1 MAADCASP
9 IARVAA
15 RWCRCGSPTA
25 PSARIAPMEISTD
38 SDPGTQAVNIQT
50 ATPTDLE
57 VLLPMVE
64 QYWRFEAIEGFDA
77 TRMRKL
83 LTRVLE
89 DSNLGRAW
97 LATLYGE
104 PAGYLLCVYVFSLE
118 HQGLTAEIDEF
129 FVGPA
134 YRSLGIGSLLLAAA
148 EATFRIRGC
157 TNIALQ
163 IGRDNDEARAF
174 YRGHGYV

>member
-1 MAADCASP
+1 
-9 IARVAA
+9 
-15 RWCRCGSPTA
+15 
-25 PSARIAPMEISTD
+25 MEISTD
-38 SDPGTQAVNIQT
+38 TDPATQAISIQP

-104 PAGYLLCVYVFSLE
+104 PAGYLLAVYVFSLE

-129 FVGPA
+129 FVVPA
-134 YRSLGIGSLLLAAA
+134 HRGLGWAPDAGDRRSAVSPRGLHQCLAAA
-148 EATFRIRGC
+148 RAQQRGGAKLLSAPRIR
-157 TNIALQ
+157 
-163 IGRDNDEARAF
+163 RS
-174 YRGHGYV
+174 RGL

>member
-1 MAADCASP
+1 MT
-9 IARVAA
+9 R
-15 RWCRCGSPTA
+15 
-25 PSARIAPMEISTD
+25 
-38 SDPGTQAVNIQT
+38 AVNIT
-50 ATPTDLE
+50 PATLADIE
-57 VLLPMVE
+57 RLLPLVE

-77 TRMRKL
+77 RRLTVL
-83 LTRVLE
+83 LQRVMSD
-89 DSNLGRAW
+89 DSLGHVW
-97 LATLYGE
+97 LAEVDGNA
-104 PAGYLLCVYVFSLE
+104 AGYLLAVYVFSLE

-174 YRGHGYV
+174 YRGHGYVDRAGFDLVDKNLD